1 MGTQVSSSI
10 PPHSFALFTLFFHH
24 VSGNA
29 KKTERRGRIIFFL
42 GPVWATK
49 TWQNVAWNCRHFE
62 TVVLSSCTSRHIQ
75 FHSTQ
80 WSDESFGL
88 GCQDVFRLG
97 HFVAEVGEYEV
108 LFWLISL
115 CSLVSLPNALC
126 SIYIHIHTHRLYISS
141 SFLKEQGFLEWPDLQ
156 SWVLSP
162 EKRLQGSVWL
172 LYGVFERR
180 GVCEVSVAEWVRK
193 AVCTCGMFDF

>member
-97 HFVAEVGEYEV
+97 HFVAAVGGYDV
-108 LFWLISL
+108 LRSHLCISDTSASVLEPLYPTLYALYTHTPNTHTL
-115 CSLVSLPNALC
+115 CF
-126 SIYIHIHTHRLYISS
+126 I
-141 SFLKEQGFLEWPDLQ
+141 
-156 SWVLSP
+156 
-162 EKRLQGSVWL
+162 
-172 LYGVFERR
+172 
-180 GVCEVSVAEWVRK
+180 
-193 AVCTCGMFDF
+193 